1 MKGKKTFC
9 TDFKDKTYI
18 YMMIINFILNFLINR
33 FIYKDF
39 GAQRKAIMGAVA
51 LKMSGGTG

>member
-1 MKGKKTFC
+1 MKGKNTFC
-9 TDFKDKTYI
+9 TYFKDKTNI
-18 YMMIINFILNFLINR
+18 FAMILNFILDFLINR

-51 LKMSGGTG
+51 LKMSGATG